1 MCLLW
6 MEFVILRVLKRT
18 LFHVTDHGA
27 WLSNLY
33 LLGSPLLLFFL
44 VKRPF
49 KEAYLGMNTI
59 ISSYILEV
67 DLIIISS
74 GISVS
79 QQKIVLCLLRIS

>member
-1 MCLLW
+1 MLQIMVRGYLTCTYL
-6 MEFVILRVLKRT
+6 
-18 LFHVTDHGA
+18 GA
-27 WLSNLY
+27 LCY
-33 LLGSPLLLFFL
+33 FFL